1 VTKRPGPVTAAG
13 DGSRPLR
20 VLGVDP
26 GLANLGLGVVEE
38 VRKEARLLGTIM
50 VTTSARQAQ
59 GERLLTLRKE
69 LQAFMALHRPDV
81 VAIEG
86 QFLRH
91 QRQTSFK
98 VGQAVGVVLLTVA
111 EAGLPVFEY
120 GPEQVKRS
128 LVGNGR
134 ADKAQ
139 VGFMVRAILKLG
151 AVEQRDHVTD
161 ALALALTHLQSRR
174 LGALA

>member
-1 VTKRPGPVTAAG
+1 M
-13 DGSRPLR
+13 
-20 VLGVDP
+20 GVDP
-26 GLANLGLGVVEE
+26 GLANLGLGAVEE
-38 VRKEARLLGTIM
+38 VRKEARLLGTAM
-50 VTTSARQAQ
+50 VTTSPRQAQ

-69 LQAFMALHRPDV
+69 LQAFIALHRPDV
-81 VAIEG
+81 MAIEG

-98 VGQAVGVVLLTVA
+98 VGQAVGVVLLTAA
-111 EAGLPVFEY
+111 EQGLPVFEY

-139 VGFMVRAILKLG
+139 VAFMVRAILKLT
-151 AVEQRDHVTD
+151 ASPERDHVTD